1 MLMSLVGLGRMFSCP
16 NTGWMDW
23 GIAMSFADSFE
34 RRFLFVLTRGL
45 ALFFIFGL
53 LAAIVIG
60 GIVVSDKLMP
70 KESTAVTPQEVVDAI
85 TPPKPEVS
93 QASDSASTAMSP
105 PPDPM
110 ILPGIKLPFVL
121 QKHFS
126 TPESIKTLRDWLESL
141 ANEQRQV
148 FLDEMAAAV
157 TEAEKG
163 GADGLAAINK
173 YKEIKF
179 AKLKQE
185 ELAAAKLAMQRMT
198 YAGVAFGAI
207 LLIALFSL
215 ILVLLA
221 IERNTR
227 RSQA

>member
-1 MLMSLVGLGRMFSCP
+1 
-16 NTGWMDW
+16 
-23 GIAMSFADSFE
+23 MSFADSFE

-45 ALFFIFGL
+45 ALLFIFGL

-60 GIVVSDKLMP
+60 GIIVSDKLMP
-70 KESTAVTPQEVVDAI
+70 KESTSVSPHEVVEAI
-85 TPPKPEVS
+85 TPPSPPLET
-93 QASDSASTAMSP
+93 QATADTAAVASP

-126 TPESIKTLRDWLESL
+126 APERIKVLRDWLSGLEIS
-141 ANEQRQV
+141 QRQV
-148 FLDEMAAAV
+148 FLEEMAAAV
-157 TEAEKG
+157 TEAEKR
-163 GADGLAAINK
+163 GLDALEAIDK
-173 YKEIKF
+173 YKTIKF
-179 AKLKQE
+179 DKLKQE
-185 ELAAAKLAMQRMT
+185 EMAAAKLSTARMM

-227 RSQA
+227 RGQA

>member
-1 MLMSLVGLGRMFSCP
+1 
-16 NTGWMDW
+16 
-23 GIAMSFADSFE
+23 MSFADSFE
-34 RRFLFVLTRGL
+34 RKFLFVLTRGL
-45 ALFFIFGL
+45 ALLFIFGL

-60 GIVVSDKLMP
+60 GIIVSDKLMP
-70 KESTAVTPQEVVDAI
+70 KESTSVSPQEVVEAI
-85 TPPKPEVS
+85 TPPQPETP
-93 QASDSASTAMSP
+93 ATADTAAVASP

-126 TPESIKTLRDWLESL
+126 VPERIKVLRDWLSGL
-141 ANEQRQV
+141 DTSQRQV
-148 FLDEMAAAV
+148 FLEEMAAAV
-157 TEAEKG
+157 TEAESRG
-163 GADGLAAINK
+163 VDALEAIDK

-179 AKLKQE
+179 DKLKQE
-185 ELAAAKLAMQRMT
+185 ELVAAKLATQRMT

-227 RSQA
+227 RGQA

>member
-1 MLMSLVGLGRMFSCP
+1 
-16 NTGWMDW
+16 
-23 GIAMSFADSFE
+23 MSFADSFE
-34 RRFLFVLTRGL
+34 RKFLFVLTRGL
-45 ALFFIFGL
+45 ALLFIFGL
-53 LAAIVIG
+53 LAAIVVG
-60 GIVVSDKLMP
+60 GIFVSDKLMP
-70 KESTAVTPQEVVDAI
+70 KASTTVTPQEVVDAI

-93 QASDSASTAMSP
+93 QVSNSAASATLP

-126 TPESIKTLRDWLESL
+126 APDSIKTLRGWLEAL
-141 ANEQRQV
+141 PTEQRSL

-157 TEAEKG
+157 AEAEKG

-173 YKEIKF
+173 YKEIKIE
-179 AKLKQE
+179 KLKQE
-185 ELAAAKLAMQRMT
+185 ELAAARLATERAT
-198 YAGVAFGAI
+198 YVGVAFGAI

>member
-1 MLMSLVGLGRMFSCP
+1 
-16 NTGWMDW
+16 
-23 GIAMSFADSFE
+23 MSFADSFE

-45 ALFFIFGL
+45 ALLFIFGL

-60 GIVVSDKLMP
+60 GMMVSDKLMP
-70 KESTAVTPQEVVDAI
+70 KETTAVTPQEVVDAI

-93 QASDSASTAMSP
+93 QTADPASAETSP

-126 TPESIKTLRDWLESL
+126 APERIKILRDWLEGL
-141 ANEQRQV
+141 ASEQRQI

-157 TEAEKG
+157 TEAEKN
-163 GADGLAAINK
+163 GAEGLAAIDK

-179 AKLKQE
+179 DKLKQE
-185 ELAAAKLAMQRMT
+185 ELAAAKLATARMT

>member
-1 MLMSLVGLGRMFSCP
+1 
-16 NTGWMDW
+16 
-23 GIAMSFADSFE
+23 MSFADSFE
-34 RRFLFVLTRGL
+34 RKFLFVLTRGL
-45 ALFFIFGL
+45 ALLFIFGL

-60 GIVVSDKLMP
+60 GIIVSDKLMP
-70 KESTAVTPQEVVDAI
+70 KESTSVSPQEVVEAI
-85 TPPKPEVS
+85 TPPQPETP
-93 QASDSASTAMSP
+93 ATADTAAVASP

-126 TPESIKTLRDWLESL
+126 APERIKVLRDWLSGL
-141 ANEQRQV
+141 DASQRQV
-148 FLDEMAAAV
+148 FLEEMAAAV
-157 TEAEKG
+157 TEAESRG
-163 GADGLAAINK
+163 VDALETIDK

-179 AKLKQE
+179 DKLKQE
-185 ELAAAKLAMQRMT
+185 ELAAAKLATQRMT

-227 RSQA
+227 RGQA

>member
-1 MLMSLVGLGRMFSCP
+1 
-16 NTGWMDW
+16 
-23 GIAMSFADSFE
+23 MSFADSFE

-45 ALFFIFGL
+45 ALLFIFGL

-60 GIVVSDKLMP
+60 GMMVSDKLMP
-70 KESTAVTPQEVVDAI
+70 KETTAVTPQEVVDAI
-85 TPPKPEVS
+85 TPPKPEES
-93 QASDSASTAMSP
+93 QTADPASAATSP

-121 QKHFS
+121 QKHFNV
-126 TPESIKTLRDWLESL
+126 PASIQTLRGWLEALPS
-141 ANEQRQV
+141 EQRPQ

-157 TEAEKG
+157 TEAEKS
-163 GADGLAAINK
+163 GAEGLAAINK

-179 AKLKQE
+179 DKLKQE
-185 ELAAAKLAMQRMT
+185 ELAAAKLATQRMT
-198 YAGVAFGAI
+198 YAGVAFGSI

-227 RSQA
+227 RRQA

>member
-1 MLMSLVGLGRMFSCP
+1 
-16 NTGWMDW
+16 
-23 GIAMSFADSFE
+23 MSFADSFE
-34 RRFLFVLTRGL
+34 RKFLFVLTRGL
-45 ALFFIFGL
+45 ALLFIFGL

-60 GIVVSDKLMP
+60 GIIVSDKLMP
-70 KESTAVTPQEVVDAI
+70 KESTSVSAQEVVDAI
-85 TPPKPEVS
+85 APPLPETPVTS
-93 QASDSASTAMSP
+93 DASSAIASP

-126 TPESIKTLRDWLESL
+126 APERIKVLRDWLSELDTS
-141 ANEQRQV
+141 QRQV
-148 FLDEMAAAV
+148 FLEEMAAAV
-157 TEAEKG
+157 TEAESRG
-163 GADGLAAINK
+163 VDALEAIDK

-179 AKLKQE
+179 DKLKQE
-185 ELAAAKLAMQRMT
+185 ELAAAKLATQRMT

-227 RSQA
+227 RGQA

>member
-1 MLMSLVGLGRMFSCP
+1 
-16 NTGWMDW
+16 
-23 GIAMSFADSFE
+23 MSFADSFE
-34 RRFLFVLTRGL
+34 RKFLFVLTRGL
-45 ALFFIFGL
+45 ALLFIFGL
-53 LAAIVIG
+53 LAAIVVG
-60 GIVVSDKLMP
+60 GVFVSDKLIP
-70 KESTAVTPQEVVDAI
+70 KASTTVTPQEVVDAI

-93 QASDSASTAMSP
+93 QASDSAASATLP

-126 TPESIKTLRDWLESL
+126 TPDSIKTLRGWLEAL
-141 ANEQRQV
+141 PIEQRAL

-157 TEAEKG
+157 AEAEKG
-163 GADGLAAINK
+163 AADGLAAINK
-173 YKEIKF
+173 YREIKF
-179 AKLKQE
+179 EKLKQE
-185 ELAAAKLAMQRMT
+185 ELAAARLATERAT
-198 YAGVAFGAI
+198 YAGIAFGAI

-227 RSQA
+227 RSQV

>member
-1 MLMSLVGLGRMFSCP
+1 
-16 NTGWMDW
+16 
-23 GIAMSFADSFE
+23 MSFADSFE

-45 ALFFIFGL
+45 ALLFIFGL

-60 GIVVSDKLMP
+60 GIIVSDKLMP
-70 KESTAVTPQEVVDAI
+70 KESTSVSPQEVVEAI
-85 TPPKPEVS
+85 TPPQPEIP
-93 QASDSASTAMSP
+93 ATADTAAVASP

-110 ILPGIKLPFVL
+110 ILPGIKLPFIL

-126 TPESIKTLRDWLESL
+126 APERIKVLRDWLSGL
-141 ANEQRQV
+141 DASQRRV
-148 FLDEMAAAV
+148 FLEEMAAAV
-157 TEAEKG
+157 TEAESRG
-163 GADGLAAINK
+163 VDALEAIDK

-179 AKLKQE
+179 DKLKQE
-185 ELAAAKLAMQRMT
+185 ELAAAKLATQRMT

-227 RSQA
+227 RGQA

>member
-1 MLMSLVGLGRMFSCP
+1 M
-16 NTGWMDW
+16 
-23 GIAMSFADSFE
+23 IMSFADSFE

-45 ALFFIFGL
+45 ALLFIFGL
-53 LAAIVIG
+53 LAAIVVG
-60 GIVVSDKLMP
+60 GMMVSDKLMP
-70 KESTAVTPQEVVDAI
+70 KESTSVTPQEVVDAI
-85 TPPKPEVS
+85 TPPKPDVS
-93 QASDSASTAMSP
+93 QTSDSSTSTATSP

-126 TPESIKTLRDWLESL
+126 VPESIKTLREWLEVLPS
-141 ANEQRQV
+141 EQRAG

-157 TEAEKG
+157 TAAEKS
-163 GADGLAAINK
+163 GAEGLAAINK
-173 YKEIKF
+173 YKELKF

-185 ELAAAKLAMQRMT
+185 ELDAAKLATARMT